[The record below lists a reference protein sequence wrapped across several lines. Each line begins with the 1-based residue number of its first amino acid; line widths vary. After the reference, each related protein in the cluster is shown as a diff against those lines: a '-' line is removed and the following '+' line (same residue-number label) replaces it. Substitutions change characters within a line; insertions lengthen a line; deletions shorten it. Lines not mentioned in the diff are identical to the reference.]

1 MWDEEG
7 ERKRI
12 EKRDKKIDKRSLRSL
27 SEMIVL
33 ILFLTES
40 ILTT

>member
-12 EKRDKKIDKRSLRSL
+12 EKRDNKIDKRSLRSL

-33 ILFLTES
+33 IMLK
-40 ILTT
+40 